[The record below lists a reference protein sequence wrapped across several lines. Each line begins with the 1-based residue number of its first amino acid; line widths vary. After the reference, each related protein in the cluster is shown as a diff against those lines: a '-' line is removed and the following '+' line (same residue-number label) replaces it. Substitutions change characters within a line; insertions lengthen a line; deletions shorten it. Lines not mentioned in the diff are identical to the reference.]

1 MLASGGGAMLF
12 TGATSSIR
20 GKAGGLAFSSAKFAV
35 RGLAESLARELWPK
49 GIHVAHI
56 IIYGWLAT
64 PTVLE
69 QNPTPTNPCSTPTRW
84 LIPIGPWHNK
94 TARPGLLRWRCGLTT
109 RSSLFK
115 RSGQISTS
123 R

>member
-69 QNPTPTNPCSTPTRW
+69 QNPNSDEPMLDTDAVANSDRA
-84 LIPIGPWHNK
+84 LAQQDRK
-94 TARPGLLRWRCGLTT
+94 ARTFEIEMRPYDEE
-109 RSSLFK
+109 FFV
-115 RSGQISTS
+115 
-123 R
+123 